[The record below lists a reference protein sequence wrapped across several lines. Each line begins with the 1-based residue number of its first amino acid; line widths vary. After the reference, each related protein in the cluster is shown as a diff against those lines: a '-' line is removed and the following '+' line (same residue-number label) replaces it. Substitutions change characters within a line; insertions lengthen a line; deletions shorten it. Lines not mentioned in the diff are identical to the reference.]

1 MVSVTPIPR
10 LHERFF
16 LCFTMIVNPVRL
28 NFIVKLDEI
37 YCIGD
42 KLNKRL
48 DLFHLKSFKFNKND
62 KKNLDI

>member
-1 MVSVTPIPR
+1 
-10 LHERFF
+10 
-16 LCFTMIVNPVRL
+16 MIVNPVRL